1 MTAPANDLIP
11 VRCCLCGAMFAVEIP
26 SEDAPYHGEMERMA
40 RSGKVRC
47 NTCAEAVAGKI
58 KAAQIMASENAR
70 LTSWQTLCPPEYQK
84 DIEWGRKWSK
94 SENLAKLINWKYGE
108 RGLLVSGDNGHC
120 KTRFMWKLLQREWN
134 LGRTMNALTHVDFR
148 ATVTALAASE
158 QRQMLEYV
166 SALGK
171 VQILFLDDLGKG
183 RSTPASEEAF
193 FELLNVRLV
202 KCLPTLFTTDLAV
215 ERIEAGFSDE
225 YSRGILRRILERVDL
240 IEF

>member
-1 MTAPANDLIP
+1 
-11 VRCCLCGAMFAVEIP
+11 
-26 SEDAPYHGEMERMA
+26 
-40 RSGKVRC
+40 
-47 NTCAEAVAGKI
+47 
-58 KAAQIMASENAR
+58 
-70 LTSWQTLCPPEYQK
+70 
-84 DIEWGRKWSK
+84 
-94 SENLAKLINWKYGE
+94 
-108 RGLLVSGDNGHC
+108 
-120 KTRFMWKLLQREWN
+120 
-134 LGRTMNALTHVDFR
+134 
-148 ATVTALAASE
+148 
-158 QRQMLEYV
+158 
-166 SALGK
+166 LGK